1 MSDDLYKEVFS
12 KKLKYYMELNNKT
25 QADLINDLGVSSST
39 ISNWCTG
46 LKLPRMGKIQM
57 LADYFHINKSDL
69 IEEMPVYVIG
79 ENGKR
84 EVRYSDNLAM
94 EKEKDNDTLLAEM
107 GIKRTNYI
115 MSKKNERTELS
126 DNEYDFLINSL
137 ELFRKNK

>member
-1 MSDDLYKEVFS
+1 MSDDLYKEIFS

-79 ENGKR
+79 ENGER
-84 EVRYSDNLAM
+84 EVRYSDISNN
-94 EKEKDNDTLLAEM
+94 KDRDALLSEM
-107 GIKRTNYI
+107 GIKKNTNYL
-115 MSKKNERTELS
+115 MSKENVKTELT

-137 ELFRKNK
+137 GFYRKK

>member
-69 IEEMPVYVIG
+69 IEEMPVYIIG
-79 ENGKR
+79 ENGER
-84 EVRYSDNLAM
+84 EVRYSDTSSN
-94 EKEKDNDTLLAEM
+94 KDREALLEEM
-107 GIKRTNYI
+107 GIKKNTNYI
-115 MSKKNERTELS
+115 MSKKNVKTELT

-137 ELFRKNK
+137 GFYRKK